1 MKLHS
6 RFDEFLDA
14 LRVAAIRRR
23 VQRRRS
29 RLQGLVRIHSTLQ
42 HETTSLRVALARSP
56 IQREVAL
63 VSADVT
69 QLEHVTAVLADV
81 ATQRA
86 DVTRFCGFDA
96 LQHLTA
102 AL

>member
-1 MKLHS
+1 MKMHS

-14 LRVAAIRRR
+14 LRVAAVRRC
-23 VQRRRS
+23 VEGRRS
-29 RLQGLVRIHSTLQ
+29 RLQSLVWIHTSLQ
-42 HETTSLRVALARSP
+42 HEATRLCMALARSP
-56 IQREVAL
+56 VQREVAL

-69 QLEHVTAVLADV
+69 QLKHVAAVLGDV

-96 LQHLTA
+96 L
-102 AL
+102 